1 MILFSFCVSLCAYG
15 VALVVTIFWVLRNRL
30 PVLLLILGFNSLV
43 QAAVHDSVVMVG
55 DCSGVCVDPSGLVL
69 TAKHCDHPPVV
80 VVKFRDRQVS
90 ARRIYVCPET
100 EGPVVFDCDGEG
112 FPFARVAEQVP
123 NVGETVWSYGYPD
136 AIGQRELRWIK
147 GPLLRCSTFEYQG
160 EKFRGNVVGFPT
172 QPGWSGGPL
181 FTRNSEVC
189 GLLNSSDDRT
199 SVFISFGATR
209 EAFDTCRNRPQTK
222 PTLYVFGSPS
232 CGPCQKFK
240 QHYAEQSVLRQRLDA
255 RYSVTYIDID
265 VYPAA
270 AEQFGIQQVPAFV
283 VPGQPVI
290 TGYEQPDELLQRLGL
305 HEAKKP
311 EPPALATPP
320 AVEKPQTPQPAE
332 PVSAKP
338 PVTAPPTATA
348 SVVPPALPPVAADP
362 DRTLRD
368 RLDKVAEVAQTA
380 ITVAT
385 WLGVTGAT
393 GGTSGLILGG
403 LALWRTLRRRKESI
417 TARDPP
423 APSKAPPVITVE
435 SPPLPQAIVPETR
448 FAPYERDTFAEAF
461 AWAEAELVRKYP
473 GSVSTLETMKGLIDQ
488 FLSAKGIKRS
498 K

>member
-30 PVLLLILGFNSLV
+30 PVLLLILGINSLA
-43 QAAVHDSVVMVG
+43 QAAVQDAVVMVG

-112 FPFARVAEQVP
+112 FPFARVVEHVP
-123 NVGETVWSYGYPD
+123 NVGDTVWSYGYPE
-136 AIGQRELRWIK
+136 ATGERELRWIK
-147 GPLLRCSTFEYQG
+147 GPLLRCSTFEFQG
-160 EKFRGNVVGFPT
+160 RKFKGNVTGFPT
-172 QPGWSGGPL
+172 RPGWSGGPL
-181 FTRNSEVC
+181 FTRTSEVC

-199 SVFISFGATR
+199 SVFISFAATR

-222 PTLYVFGSPS
+222 PTLYVFGSPT

-240 QHYAEQSVLRQRLDA
+240 QHYAEQTVLRQRLDA
-255 RYSVTYIDID
+255 KYAVTYIDID

-305 HEAKKP
+305 DGEQKP
-311 EPPALATPP
+311 EVPALFTPP
-320 AVEKPQTPQPAE
+320 AIEKPQTPHPTEPATAKPAAE
-332 PVSAKP
+332 P
-338 PVTAPPTATA
+338 
-348 SVVPPALPPVAADP
+348 PPATTPVAATP
-362 DRTLRD
+362 ERTLGD
-368 RLDKVAEVAQTA
+368 RLDKVAGVAQTA
-380 ITVAT
+380 ITIAT

-403 LALWRTLRRRKESI
+403 IALWRTLRRRKESI

-423 APSKAPPVITVE
+423 AVVKPPPVITVE

-498 K
+498 KYTSRGWE